1 VSTTPDPDQPTL
13 DAAHR
18 SQSSYDRPAG
28 WAAPGAALVSSAATE
43 EIPAADDLGRVHLI
57 GIAGAGMSA
66 VARIMLA
73 RGVPVSG
80 CENKESASVQAL
92 RELGADISIGHSP
105 AHLDEADTVVYSTA
119 ISPTH
124 VELAGARERG
134 LLVLRRASALGAM
147 ISGSRSVA
155 IAGTHGKT
163 TTTSL
168 LTVAAQAAG
177 LDPSFAIG
185 ANLRASGT
193 NAQVGAGGVF
203 IVEADESDGSFLL
216 LRPDVAIVL
225 NVEADHLENHGDLEG
240 VFRAFEQ
247 FVDRITPGGLLVTC
261 ADDEGARRLAC
272 YARDSGVRVRTYGT
286 AADADVRL
294 TGILEHRDSV
304 EITVSGLSD
313 SEEPM
318 SVRVGSM
325 IGHHMALNAAG
336 ALALA
341 VEIGADAEDFGPL
354 SAAWSDFAGVSR
366 RFEFRGEAEGVRVY
380 DDYAHHPTEVRAEL
394 TAARATLPQAGPGR
408 LVAVFQPGTYSRTQ
422 TFAKEFGE
430 ALAVA
435 DVAVVMDIFASREE
449 PIPGVT
455 GALIAGLVP
464 LPASD
469 VVYEPDRNATAG
481 RVAALV
487 RPGDVVV
494 TMGIGD
500 VYLLCPDILAE
511 IAHRNATHD

>member
-1 VSTTPDPDQPTL
+1 MSTTPGPEQAAN
-13 DAAHR
+13 AAHR

-28 WAAPGAALVSSAATE
+28 WAAPGAALVSSAAAE
-43 EIPAADDLGRVHLI
+43 IIPAAEDLGRVHLI

-73 RGVPVSG
+73 RGLPVSG
-80 CENKESASVQAL
+80 CENKNSAGVQAL
-92 RELGADISIGHSP
+92 REAGAEISIGHSRD
-105 AHLDEADTVVYSTA
+105 HLDLADTVVYSTA
-119 ISPTH
+119 ISPAH
-124 VELAGARERG
+124 IELSEARKRG
-134 LLVLRRASALGAM
+134 LRVLRRASALGAM
-147 ISGSRSVA
+147 ITGSRSIA

-185 ANLRASGT
+185 ANLRSSGT
-193 NAQVGAGGVF
+193 NGHVGTGNDF
-203 IVEADESDGSFLL
+203 LVEADESDGSFLL
-216 LRPDVAIVL
+216 LRPDVAMVL
-225 NVEADHLENHGDLEG
+225 NVEADHLENHGDLAG

-247 FVDRITPGGLLVTC
+247 FVDRIVPGGLLVAC
-261 ADDEGARRLAC
+261 ADDVGARRLAG
-272 YARDSGVRVRTYGT
+272 YARDRGIRVLSYGT

-294 TGILEHRDSV
+294 TDIVEHRDSV
-304 EITVSGLSD
+304 EITVTGLAD
-313 SEEPM
+313 RAEPV
-318 SVRVGSM
+318 SVRVGSL
-325 IGHHMALNAAG
+325 IGHHMALNATG
-336 ALALA
+336 ALVVA
-341 VEIGADAEDFGPL
+341 VEIGADAHDFGPL
-354 SAAWSDFAGVSR
+354 SGAWNDFAGVSR

-408 LVAVFQPGTYSRTQ
+408 LIAVFQPGTYSRTQ
-422 TFAKEFGE
+422 TFATEFGQ

-449 PIPGVT
+449 PLPGVT
-455 GALIAGLVP
+455 GALIADAVP
-464 LPASD
+464 LPSGD
-469 VVYEPDRNATAG
+469 VGYEPDRDAVAG
-481 RVAALV
+481 RVAELV

-500 VYLLCPDILAE
+500 VYLLCPDILVE
-511 IAHRNATHD
+511 IAHRSVSHD